1 MKEEIITVYI
11 EDEIKKSYLD
21 YAMSVII
28 GRALP
33 DFRDGLKPVQRRIL
47 YSMYELGLFSNRPFK
62 KSATVV
68 GDVLGKYHPHG
79 DMAVYDALVRM
90 AQDFSMR
97 YPLIQGQGNFGS
109 IDGDAPAAYRYTE
122 ARLTPLAEELLK
134 NIEKDTVDFVPNFDN
149 RLKEPVLLPAT
160 FPNVLLNGAS
170 GIAVGMATNIPPH
183 NFREVVDGLVAL
195 IDNPNLSEEKLF
207 NYIKGP
213 DFPTGGIIVGTEG
226 IKEAYLTG
234 KGKIIV
240 RGRVKF
246 EETKGGRE
254 RIVITEIPYQVNKAA
269 LIEKI
274 AELVREKKIEGIS
287 DLRDESDRDG
297 IRIVIDLKRDVSKEI
312 ILSQLYAHT
321 PLQETFGIIFLG
333 IIDNVPKLLNLKEIC
348 QTFLEFRY
356 QTFYRQTKFE
366 LNKAEEKAHIL
377 EGFKIALDNIDK
389 IINLI
394 KNSKDT
400 EKAREG
406 LMKKFKLTEK
416 QANAILDMRLA
427 RLTSLERKKIEDEYL
442 QTIKEISRL
451 KSLLASKPAIMQE
464 IKKELLT
471 LKEKYG
477 DNRRTDIIEGK
488 IEEVKLEDLIAEED
502 VTILITHK
510 GYIKRMSV
518 SSYRKQSRGG
528 IGRSGA
534 EVGEEDFCEHL
545 ITAQTKDY
553 LLFFTN
559 KGKCYWLKV
568 YEIPEGSFQSKG
580 RPIVNLL
587 ELEKDEKICA
597 TLSVKEFNKKNY
609 IFMITS
615 LGKVKK
621 VSLAEFANPR
631 KKGIIAIKLI
641 KNDYLVDT
649 FITNGKNEIVIFTK
663 KGQTLRFLEK
673 DVRVMGRNAAGVLG
687 IRLEKGD
694 EVCSGAI
701 IKEEEKLLFVTEN
714 GYGKLVSYQ
723 LFPKRK
729 RGGKGVIGIKITEKT
744 GELIKVIGVKEE
756 DEIIIGTLKGTVI
769 RLKVSEI
776 KELSRQASGIK
787 LISLKEDDKV
797 VDVARVIV
805 EE

>member
-297 IRIVIDLKRDVSKEI
+297 IRIVIDLKRDVSKEV

-663 KGQTLRFLEK
+663 KGQALRFLEK

-694 EVCSGAI
+694 EVCSGTI

>member
-97 YPLIQGQGNFGS
+97 YPLVQGQGNFGS

-122 ARLTPLAEELLK
+122 ARLTPLAEEMLK
-134 NIEKDTVDFVPNFDN
+134 NIDKDTVDFVPNFDA

-160 FPNVLLNGAS
+160 FPNLLLNGAS

-183 NFREVVDGLVAL
+183 NFKEVVDGLVAL
-195 IDNPNLSEEKLF
+195 IDNPTLPDKKLLD
-207 NYIKGP
+207 YIKGP
-213 DFPTGGIIVGTEG
+213 DFPTGGIILGTEG

-246 EETKGGRE
+246 EEAKGGRE
-254 RIVITEIPYQVNKAA
+254 RIVITEIPYQVNKSA

-274 AELVREKKIEGIS
+274 AQLVREKKIEGIS

-297 IRIVIDLKRDVSKEI
+297 IRIVIDLKRDVSKEV

-333 IIDNVPKLLNLKEIC
+333 ILDNVPKLMNLKEIC

-389 IINLI
+389 VINLI
-394 KNSKDT
+394 KSSKDT

-442 QTIKEISRL
+442 ATIKEISRL
-451 KSLLASKPAIMQE
+451 KSLLASRPAIMQE
-464 IKKELLT
+464 IKKELLE

-477 DNRRTDIIEGK
+477 DARRTDIIEGK
-488 IEEVKLEDLIAEED
+488 VEEVKLEDLIAEED

-528 IGRSGA
+528 VGRSGT
-534 EVGEEDFCEHL
+534 EISEEDFVEHL

-553 LLFFTN
+553 LLFFTD

-587 ELEKDEKICA
+587 ELEKEEKIAA

-609 IFMITS
+609 VFMITAF
-615 LGKVKK
+615 GKVKK
-621 VSLAEFANPR
+621 VSLEEFSNPR
-631 KKGIIAIKLI
+631 KTGIIAIKLL

-649 FITNGKNEIVIFTK
+649 FITNGKNEIMVFTK
-663 KGQTLRFLEK
+663 KGQALRFSEK
-673 DVRVMGRNAAGVLG
+673 DVREMGRNAVGVTG

-694 EVCSGAI
+694 EVCSGTI
-701 IKEEEKLLFVTEN
+701 IKEDEKLLFVSEN
-714 GYGKLVSYQ
+714 GFGKLVSYK

-729 RGGKGVIGIKITEKT
+729 RGGKGVVGIKITERT
-744 GELIKVIGVKEE
+744 GDLVKVISVKEE

-776 KELSRQASGIK
+776 KELSRQASGVK
-787 LISLKEDDKV
+787 LLTLKEEDKV
-797 VDVARVIV
+797 IDVAKILGS
-805 EE
+805 

>member
-1 MKEEIITVYI
+1 MREEIIPVYI
-11 EDEIKKSYLD
+11 EDEIKKSYID

-79 DMAVYDALVRM
+79 DMAVYDTLVRM

-122 ARLTPLAEELLK
+122 VRLTPLAEEMLK
-134 NIEKDTVDFVPNFDN
+134 NIEKNTVDFVPNFDA
-149 RLKEPVLLPAT
+149 RLKEPVLLPTT
-160 FPNVLLNGAS
+160 FPNLLLNGAS

-183 NFREVVDGLVAL
+183 NFKEICDGLVAL
-195 IDNPNLSEEKLF
+195 IDNPNISDKKLLE
-207 NYIKGP
+207 YIKGP

-226 IKEAYLTG
+226 ITEAYLTG

-246 EETKGGRE
+246 EEAKGGRE
-254 RIVITEIPYQVNKAA
+254 RIVITEIPYQVNKSA

-274 AELVREKKIEGIS
+274 AELVKEKKIEGIS

-297 IRIVIDLKRDVSKEI
+297 MRIVIDLKRDVSKEI

-321 PLQETFGIIFLG
+321 PLQETYGIIFLG
-333 IIDNVPKLLNLKEIC
+333 IINNVPKLMNLKEIC

-366 LNKAEEKAHIL
+366 LNRAEEKAHIL

-389 IINLI
+389 VINLI
-394 KNSKDT
+394 KSSKDT

-427 RLTSLERKKIEDEYL
+427 RLTSLERKKVEDEYL
-442 QTIKEISRL
+442 ATIKEISRL
-451 KSLLASKPAIMQE
+451 KSLLASRPAIMQE
-464 IKKELLT
+464 IKKELLE

-477 DNRRTDIIEGK
+477 DTRRTDIVEGK
-488 IEEVKLEDLIAEED
+488 VEELKLEDLIAEED

-528 IGRSGA
+528 VGRSGT
-534 EVGEEDFCEHL
+534 EISEEDFVEHL

-587 ELEKDEKICA
+587 ELEKEEKIAA

-609 IFMITS
+609 VFMITA

-621 VSLAEFANPR
+621 VSLEEFSNPR
-631 KKGIIAIKLI
+631 KTGIIAIKLL
-641 KNDYLVDT
+641 KNDSVVET
-649 FITNGKNEIVIFTK
+649 FITNGKNEIMLFTK
-663 KGQTLRFLEK
+663 KGQTLRFLER
-673 DVRVMGRNAAGVLG
+673 DVREMGRNAVGVSG
-687 IRLEKGD
+687 IKLQKDD
-694 EVCSGAI
+694 EVCSGTI
-701 IKEEEKLLFVTEN
+701 IKEDEKLLFVSER
-714 GYGKLVSYQ
+714 GFGKLVSYK

-729 RGGKGVIGIKITEKT
+729 RGGKGVIGIKITERT
-744 GELIKVIGVKEE
+744 GDLIKVISVKEK

-776 KELSRQASGIK
+776 KELSRQASGVK
-787 LISLKEDDKV
+787 LITLKEEDKV
-797 VDVARVIV
+797 TDVAKILGS
-805 EE
+805 

>member
-297 IRIVIDLKRDVSKEI
+297 IRIVIDLKRDVSKEV

-464 IKKELLT
+464 IKKELLI

>member
-297 IRIVIDLKRDVSKEI
+297 IRIVIDLKRDVSKEV

-464 IKKELLT
+464 IKKELLI

-663 KGQTLRFLEK
+663 KGQALRFLEK

>member
-297 IRIVIDLKRDVSKEI
+297 IRIVIDLKRDVSKEV

-464 IKKELLT
+464 IKKELLI

-488 IEEVKLEDLIAEED
+488 IEEVKLEALIAEED

-663 KGQTLRFLEK
+663 KGQALRFLEK

>member
-1 MKEEIITVYI
+1 
-11 EDEIKKSYLD
+11 
-21 YAMSVII
+21 
-28 GRALP
+28 
-33 DFRDGLKPVQRRIL
+33 
-47 YSMYELGLFSNRPFK
+47 
-62 KSATVV
+62 
-68 GDVLGKYHPHG
+68 
-79 DMAVYDALVRM
+79 
-90 AQDFSMR
+90 
-97 YPLIQGQGNFGS
+97 
-109 IDGDAPAAYRYTE
+109 
-122 ARLTPLAEELLK
+122 
-134 NIEKDTVDFVPNFDN
+134 
-149 RLKEPVLLPAT
+149 
-160 FPNVLLNGAS
+160 
-170 GIAVGMATNIPPH
+170 
-183 NFREVVDGLVAL
+183 
-195 IDNPNLSEEKLF
+195 
-207 NYIKGP
+207 
-213 DFPTGGIIVGTEG
+213 
-226 IKEAYLTG
+226 
-234 KGKIIV
+234 
-240 RGRVKF
+240 
-246 EETKGGRE
+246 
-254 RIVITEIPYQVNKAA
+254 
-269 LIEKI
+269 
-274 AELVREKKIEGIS
+274 
-287 DLRDESDRDG
+287 
-297 IRIVIDLKRDVSKEI
+297 
-312 ILSQLYAHT
+312 
-321 PLQETFGIIFLG
+321 
-333 IIDNVPKLLNLKEIC
+333 
-348 QTFLEFRY
+348 
-356 QTFYRQTKFE
+356 
-366 LNKAEEKAHIL
+366 
-377 EGFKIALDNIDK
+377 
-389 IINLI
+389 
-394 KNSKDT
+394 
-400 EKAREG
+400 
-406 LMKKFKLTEK
+406 
-416 QANAILDMRLA
+416 
-427 RLTSLERKKIEDEYL
+427 
-442 QTIKEISRL
+442 
-451 KSLLASKPAIMQE
+451 MQE

-488 IEEVKLEDLIAEED
+488 IKEVKLEDLIAEED

>member
-97 YPLIQGQGNFGS
+97 YPLVQGQGNFGS

-122 ARLTPLAEELLK
+122 ARLTPLAEEMLK
-134 NIEKDTVDFVPNFDN
+134 NIDKDTVDFVPNFDA

-160 FPNVLLNGAS
+160 FPNLLLNGAS

-183 NFREVVDGLVAL
+183 NFKEVVDGLVAL
-195 IDNPNLSEEKLF
+195 IDNPTLPDKKLLD
-207 NYIKGP
+207 YIKGP
-213 DFPTGGIIVGTEG
+213 DFPTGGIILGTEG

-246 EETKGGRE
+246 EEAKGGRE
-254 RIVITEIPYQVNKAA
+254 RIVITEIPYQVNKSA

-274 AELVREKKIEGIS
+274 AQLVREKKIEGIS

-297 IRIVIDLKRDVSKEI
+297 IRIVVDLKRDVSKEV

-333 IIDNVPKLLNLKEIC
+333 ILDNVPKLMNLKEIC

-389 IINLI
+389 VINLI
-394 KNSKDT
+394 KSSKDT

-442 QTIKEISRL
+442 ATIKEISRL
-451 KSLLASKPAIMQE
+451 KSLLASRPAIMQE
-464 IKKELLT
+464 IKKELLE

-477 DNRRTDIIEGK
+477 DARRTDIIEGK
-488 IEEVKLEDLIAEED
+488 VEEVKLEDLIAEED

-528 IGRSGA
+528 VGRSGT
-534 EVGEEDFCEHL
+534 EISEEDFVEHL

-553 LLFFTN
+553 LLFFTD

-587 ELEKDEKICA
+587 ELEKEEKIAA

-609 IFMITS
+609 VFMITAF
-615 LGKVKK
+615 GKVKK
-621 VSLAEFANPR
+621 VSLEEFSNPR
-631 KKGIIAIKLI
+631 KTGIIAIKLL

-649 FITNGKNEIVIFTK
+649 FITNGKNEIMVFTK
-663 KGQTLRFLEK
+663 KGQALRFSEK
-673 DVRVMGRNAAGVLG
+673 DVREMGRNAVGVTG

-694 EVCSGAI
+694 EVCSGTI
-701 IKEEEKLLFVTEN
+701 IKEDEKLLFVSEN
-714 GYGKLVSYQ
+714 GFGKLVSYK

-729 RGGKGVIGIKITEKT
+729 RGGKGVVGIKITERT
-744 GELIKVIGVKEE
+744 GDLVKVISVKEE

-776 KELSRQASGIK
+776 KELSRQASGVK
-787 LISLKEDDKV
+787 LLTLKEEDKV
-797 VDVARVIV
+797 IDIAKIIGS
-805 EE
+805 

>member
-97 YPLIQGQGNFGS
+97 YPLVQGQGNFGS

-122 ARLTPLAEELLK
+122 ARLTPLAEEMLK
-134 NIEKDTVDFVPNFDN
+134 NIDKDTVDFVPNFDA

-160 FPNVLLNGAS
+160 FPNLLLNGAS

-183 NFREVVDGLVAL
+183 NFKEVVDGLVAL
-195 IDNPNLSEEKLF
+195 IDNPTLPDKKLLD
-207 NYIKGP
+207 YIKGP
-213 DFPTGGIIVGTEG
+213 DFPTGGIILGTEG

-246 EETKGGRE
+246 EEAKGGRE
-254 RIVITEIPYQVNKAA
+254 RIVITEIPYQVNKSA

-274 AELVREKKIEGIS
+274 AQLVREKKIEGIS

-297 IRIVIDLKRDVSKEI
+297 IRIVIDLKRDVSKEV

-333 IIDNVPKLLNLKEIC
+333 ILDNVPKLMNLKEIC

-389 IINLI
+389 VINLI
-394 KNSKDT
+394 KSSKDT

-442 QTIKEISRL
+442 ATIKEISRL
-451 KSLLASKPAIMQE
+451 KSLLASRPAIMQE
-464 IKKELLT
+464 IKKELLE

-477 DNRRTDIIEGK
+477 DARRTDIIEGK
-488 IEEVKLEDLIAEED
+488 VEEVKLEDLIAEED

-528 IGRSGA
+528 VGRSGT
-534 EVGEEDFCEHL
+534 EISEEDFVEHL

-553 LLFFTN
+553 LLFFTD

-587 ELEKDEKICA
+587 ELEKEEKIAA

-609 IFMITS
+609 VFMITAF
-615 LGKVKK
+615 GKVKK
-621 VSLAEFANPR
+621 VSLEEFSNPR
-631 KKGIIAIKLI
+631 KTGIIAIKLL

-649 FITNGKNEIVIFTK
+649 FITNGKNEIMVFTK
-663 KGQTLRFLEK
+663 KGQALRFSEK
-673 DVRVMGRNAAGVLG
+673 DVREMGRNAVGVTG

-694 EVCSGAI
+694 EVCSGTI
-701 IKEEEKLLFVTEN
+701 IKEDEKLLFVSEN
-714 GYGKLVSYQ
+714 GFGKLVSYK

-729 RGGKGVIGIKITEKT
+729 RGGKGVVGIKITERT
-744 GELIKVIGVKEE
+744 GDLVKVISVKEE

-776 KELSRQASGIK
+776 KELSRQASGVK
-787 LISLKEDDKV
+787 LLTLKEEDKV
-797 VDVARVIV
+797 IDIAKIIGS
-805 EE
+805 

>member
-97 YPLIQGQGNFGS
+97 YPLVQGQGNFGS

-122 ARLTPLAEELLK
+122 ARLTPLAEEMLK
-134 NIEKDTVDFVPNFDN
+134 NIDKDTVDFVPNFDA

-160 FPNVLLNGAS
+160 FPNLLLNGAS

-183 NFREVVDGLVAL
+183 NFKEVVDGLVAL
-195 IDNPNLSEEKLF
+195 IDNPTLPDKKLLD
-207 NYIKGP
+207 YIKGP
-213 DFPTGGIIVGTEG
+213 DFPTGGIILGTEG

-246 EETKGGRE
+246 EEAKGGRE
-254 RIVITEIPYQVNKAA
+254 RIVITEIPYQVNKSA

-274 AELVREKKIEGIS
+274 AQLVREKKIEGIS

-297 IRIVIDLKRDVSKEI
+297 IRIVIDLKRDVSKEV

-333 IIDNVPKLLNLKEIC
+333 ILDNVPKLMNLKEIC

-389 IINLI
+389 VIHLI
-394 KNSKDT
+394 KSSKDT

-442 QTIKEISRL
+442 ATIKEISRL
-451 KSLLASKPAIMQE
+451 KSLLASRPAIMQE
-464 IKKELLT
+464 IKKELLE

-477 DNRRTDIIEGK
+477 DARRTDIIEGK
-488 IEEVKLEDLIAEED
+488 VEEVKLEDLIAEED

-528 IGRSGA
+528 VGRSGT
-534 EVGEEDFCEHL
+534 EISEEDFVEHL

-553 LLFFTN
+553 LLFFTD

-587 ELEKDEKICA
+587 ELEKEEKIAA

-609 IFMITS
+609 VFMITAF
-615 LGKVKK
+615 GKVKK
-621 VSLAEFANPR
+621 VSLEEFSNPR
-631 KKGIIAIKLI
+631 KTGIIAIKLL

-649 FITNGKNEIVIFTK
+649 FITNGKNEIMVFTK
-663 KGQTLRFLEK
+663 KGQALRFSEK
-673 DVRVMGRNAAGVLG
+673 DVREMGRNAVGVTG

-694 EVCSGAI
+694 EVCSGTI
-701 IKEEEKLLFVTEN
+701 IKEDEKLLFVSEN
-714 GYGKLVSYQ
+714 GFGKLVSYK

-729 RGGKGVIGIKITEKT
+729 RGGKGVVGIKITERT
-744 GELIKVIGVKEE
+744 GDLVKVISVKEE

-776 KELSRQASGIK
+776 KELSRQASGVK
-787 LISLKEDDKV
+787 LLTLKEEDKV
-797 VDVARVIV
+797 IDIAKIIGS
-805 EE
+805 

>member
-297 IRIVIDLKRDVSKEI
+297 IRIVIDLKRDVSKEV

-663 KGQTLRFLEK
+663 KGQALRFLEK

>member
-297 IRIVIDLKRDVSKEI
+297 IRIVIDLKRDVSKEV

-673 DVRVMGRNAAGVLG
+673 DVRVMGRNAVGVLG

>member
-97 YPLIQGQGNFGS
+97 YPLVQGQGNFGS

-122 ARLTPLAEELLK
+122 ARLTPLAEEMLK
-134 NIEKDTVDFVPNFDN
+134 NIDKDTVDFVPNFDA

-160 FPNVLLNGAS
+160 FPNLLLNGAS

-183 NFREVVDGLVAL
+183 NFKEVVDGLVAL
-195 IDNPNLSEEKLF
+195 IDNPTLPDKKLLD
-207 NYIKGP
+207 YIKGP
-213 DFPTGGIIVGTEG
+213 DFPTGGIILGTEG

-246 EETKGGRE
+246 EEAKGGRE
-254 RIVITEIPYQVNKAA
+254 RIVITEIPYQVNKSA

-274 AELVREKKIEGIS
+274 AQLVKEKKIEGIS

-297 IRIVIDLKRDVSKEI
+297 IRIVIDLKRDVSKEV

-333 IIDNVPKLLNLKEIC
+333 ILDNVPKLMNLKEIC

-389 IINLI
+389 VINLI
-394 KNSKDT
+394 KSSKDT

-442 QTIKEISRL
+442 ATIKEISRL
-451 KSLLASKPAIMQE
+451 KSLLASRPAIMQE
-464 IKKELLT
+464 IKKELLE

-477 DNRRTDIIEGK
+477 DARRTDIIEGK
-488 IEEVKLEDLIAEED
+488 VEEVKLEDLIAEED

-528 IGRSGA
+528 VGRSGT
-534 EVGEEDFCEHL
+534 EISEEDFVEHL

-553 LLFFTN
+553 LLFFTD

-587 ELEKDEKICA
+587 ELEKEEKIAA

-609 IFMITS
+609 VFMITAF
-615 LGKVKK
+615 GKVKK
-621 VSLAEFANPR
+621 VSLEEFSNPR
-631 KKGIIAIKLI
+631 KTGIIAIKLL

-649 FITNGKNEIVIFTK
+649 FITNGKNEIMVFTK
-663 KGQTLRFLEK
+663 KGQALRFSEK
-673 DVRVMGRNAAGVLG
+673 DVREMGRNAVGVTG

-694 EVCSGAI
+694 EVCSGTI
-701 IKEEEKLLFVTEN
+701 IKEDEKLLFVSEN
-714 GYGKLVSYQ
+714 GFGKLVSYK

-729 RGGKGVIGIKITEKT
+729 RGGKGVVGIKITERT
-744 GELIKVIGVKEE
+744 GDLVKVISVKEE

-776 KELSRQASGIK
+776 KELSRQASGVK
-787 LISLKEDDKV
+787 LLTLKEEDKV
-797 VDVARVIV
+797 IDVAKIIGS
-805 EE
+805 

>member
-297 IRIVIDLKRDVSKEI
+297 IRIVIDLKRDVSKEV

-488 IEEVKLEDLIAEED
+488 IKEVKLEDLIAEED

>member
-297 IRIVIDLKRDVSKEI
+297 IRIVIDLKRDVSKEV

>member
-11 EDEIKKSYLD
+11 EDEVKKSYLD

-183 NFREVVDGLVAL
+183 NFSEVVDGLVAL
-195 IDNPNLSEEKLF
+195 IDNPNLPEEKLF

-246 EETKGGRE
+246 EEAKGGRE

-297 IRIVIDLKRDVSKEI
+297 IRIVIDLKRDVSKEV

-389 IINLI
+389 VISLI

-442 QTIKEISRL
+442 ETIKEISRL

-477 DNRRTDIIEGK
+477 DRRRTDIIEGK

-528 IGRSGA
+528 TGRSGA
-534 EVGEEDFCEHL
+534 EVSEEDFCEHL

-553 LLFFTN
+553 LLFFTT

-587 ELEKDEKICA
+587 ELEKEEKICA

-609 IFMITS
+609 IFMITA

-663 KGQTLRFLEK
+663 KGQALRFSEK
-673 DVRVMGRNAAGVLG
+673 DVRVMGRNAVGVLG
-687 IRLEKGD
+687 IRLEKND
-694 EVCSGAI
+694 EVCSGTI

-714 GYGKLVSYQ
+714 GYGKLVNCQ
-723 LFPKRK
+723 FFPKRK

-744 GELIKVIGVKEE
+744 GDLIKVIGVEKK
-756 DEIIIGTLKGTVI
+756 DEIIIGTLKGAVI

-797 VDVARVIV
+797 VDVARVII